1 MEFQEAGPTLQAE
14 QMRDDCVK
22 VSLSHNGLEA
32 VCFVSSFHLVEDKRK
47 QLQSALQELLEVAEG
62 V

>member
-1 MEFQEAGPTLQAE
+1 MEFQAE
-14 QMRDDCVK
+14 QMRGDCVK
-22 VSLSHNGLEA
+22 VSLSHHGLEA

-47 QLQSALQELLEVAEG
+47 QLEAALQELLDVAEG